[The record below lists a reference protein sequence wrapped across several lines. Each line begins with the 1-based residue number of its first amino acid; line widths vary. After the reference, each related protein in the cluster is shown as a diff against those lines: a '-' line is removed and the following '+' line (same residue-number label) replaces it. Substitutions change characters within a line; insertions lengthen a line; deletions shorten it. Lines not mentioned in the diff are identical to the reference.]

1 MSAMIQSLQRAW
13 RAGQLSDIALHF
25 AGLLGRLDPHVDD
38 SILLAGALAGQRVIS
53 GEVCV
58 DLAQV
63 AGGTLFDVDDA
74 PGVGAPDLDAWLQAL
89 KSSPL
94 VSDGT
99 ATTPLVITPD
109 GRLYLYRYFEL
120 ERRLAELIMQRTQIC
135 DVSIDSTQLE
145 ATLDT
150 LFADDA
156 TSADQRDAATLAVHN
171 RFSIISGGPG
181 TGKTATVVRI
191 LALLSQLK
199 LAAPERMLLCAPTG
213 KAAARL
219 REALADTLPAVTP
232 GDTLPTDAVTAHRLL
247 GWRPGKKP
255 RYHAGRPLNCD
266 LLVLDE
272 ASMVDLALMVSLLE
286 ALPTHARLILL
297 GDRDQL
303 SSVEAG
309 AVLGDICRAADS
321 GPLAGT
327 LAPLTH
333 NWRFGINSPIAGL
346 AGAIRE
352 ARTADAIAILDDPDA
367 TQVMLQSVHEDDA
380 LDALLA
386 ERVIPVYAEV
396 TRLVREGAG
405 AKTAFATLNELM
417 VLCAHRHG
425 PRGVTDIN
433 ERISNQL
440 GATAVLSAG
449 VHAYPGLPLMVTH
462 NDPALGL
469 FNGDIGIVMPDNKAP
484 GRLQAVFLDASGDE
498 RVVSLG
504 RLPEHQVAYAMTVH
518 KSQGSQARQ
527 VVLVLPTQLSPVLS
541 RELIYTGIT
550 RAQSSLAIWGDREVL
565 ASAIS
570 RSAQRA
576 TGLSARLKTG
586 LIRTG
591 VVTRQP

>member
-1 MSAMIQSLQRAW
+1 MKHLQQVC
-13 RAGQLSDIALHF
+13 RAGELPDIALHF
-25 AGLLGRLDPHVDD
+25 ADLLYRLDPNADESV
-38 SILLAGALAGQRVIS
+38 LLAGALAGERVIS

-58 DLAQV
+58 DLARL
-63 AGGTLFDVDDA
+63 AGSTPFDSDDA
-74 PGVGAPDLDAWLQAL
+74 PGMSTPDLDAWQQAL
-89 KSSPL
+89 RSSPL

-99 ATTPLVITPD
+99 AMTPLVITPD

-156 TSADQRDAATLAVHN
+156 TSADQRNAATLAVHN
-171 RFSIISGGPG
+171 RFSVISGGPG

-191 LALLSQLK
+191 LALLSRLE
-199 LAAPERMLLCAPTG
+199 LVTPERMLLCAPTG

-219 REALADTLPAVTP
+219 REALADPLAAVMP

-255 RYHAGRPLNCD
+255 RYHAGRPLPCD

-286 ALPTHARLILL
+286 ALPDDARLILL

-309 AVLGDICRAADS
+309 AVLGDTCCAVDNGALEGI
-321 GPLAGT
+321 LAT
-327 LAPLTH
+327 LNH
-333 NWRFGINSPIAGL
+333 NWRFGVDSAIADVTS
-346 AGAIRE
+346 AVRE
-352 ARTADAIAILDDPDA
+352 ARAEDALGILDNADG
-367 TQVMLQSVHEDDA
+367 TEVVLQGADEDND
-380 LDALLA
+380 LNALLA
-386 ERVIPVYAEV
+386 EHVIPVYAEV
-396 TRLVREGAG
+396 ARLAHEGAE
-405 AKTAFATLNELM
+405 AKTAFAKLNELM

-425 PRGVTDIN
+425 PRGVTEIN

-449 VHAYPGLPLMVTH
+449 VQAYPGMPLMVTR
-462 NDPALGL
+462 NDTALGL
-469 FNGDIGIVMPDNKAP
+469 FNGDIGIVMPDSNAP
-484 GRLQAVFLDASGDE
+484 GRLQAVFLDAIGDE
-498 RVVSLG
+498 RVVSLS
-504 RLPEHQVAYAMTVH
+504 RLPEHQIAYAITVH
-518 KSQGSQARQ
+518 KAQGSQAAG
-527 VVLVLPTQLSPVLS
+527 VVLILPKKLSAVLS
-541 RELIYTGIT
+541 RELIYTGTT
-550 RAQSSLAIWGDREVL
+550 RAGQSLAIWGDREVL
-565 ASAIS
+565 ASAIR
-570 RSAQRA
+570 RSTQRA
-576 TGLSARLKTG
+576 TGLAARLKTG

>member
-1 MSAMIQSLQRAW
+1 MKHLQQAC
-13 RAGQLSDIALHF
+13 RAGQLPDIALHF
-25 AGLLGRLDPHVDD
+25 AGLLHRLDPNADESV
-38 SILLAGALAGQRVIS
+38 LLAGALAGERVIS

-58 DLAQV
+58 DLVHLANSTV
-63 AGGTLFDVDDA
+63 FDSDDA
-74 PGVGAPDLDAWLQAL
+74 PGMSAPDLDLWQQAL

-99 ATTPLVITPD
+99 ATTPLVVTPD

-135 DVSIDSTQLE
+135 DVAIDSTQLE
-145 ATLDT
+145 AALDT
-150 LFADDA
+150 LFPDDA
-156 TSADQRDAATLAVHN
+156 TSADQRNAATLAVHN
-171 RFSIISGGPG
+171 RFTVISGGPG

-191 LALLSQLK
+191 LTLLSQLK

-255 RYHAGRPLNCD
+255 RYHAMRPLNCD

-272 ASMVDLALMVSLLE
+272 ASMVDLALMVSILE
-286 ALPTHARLILL
+286 ALPAHARLILL

-321 GPLAGT
+321 GPLADT

-333 NWRFGINSPIAGL
+333 NWRFGAHSPIAAL
-346 AGAIRE
+346 ASAVRE
-352 ARTADAIAILDDPDA
+352 ARVTDALTLLDDPASAQISLQAAQEDA
-367 TQVMLQSVHEDDA
+367 A

-386 ERVIPVYAEV
+386 EQITPVYAEV
-396 TRLVREGAG
+396 ARLVREGAD
-405 AKTAFATLNELM
+405 AKAVFEKLGSLM
-417 VLCAHRHG
+417 VLCAHRTG
-425 PRGVTDIN
+425 PRGVTDLN
-433 ERISNQL
+433 RRVSVQL
-440 GATAVLSAG
+440 GAGGALSPG
-449 VHAYPGLPLMVTH
+449 LPAYPGQPLMVTR
-462 NDPALGL
+462 NDTALGL
-469 FNGDIGIVMPDNKAP
+469 FNGDIGVVMPDADSP
-484 GRLQAVFLDASGDE
+484 GRLQAVFLDAGGDE

-504 RLPEHQVAYAMTVH
+504 RLPEHETAYAMTVH
-518 KSQGSQARQ
+518 KAQGSQARQ

-550 RAQSSLAIWGDREVL
+550 RAEQSLEIWAAHEVL
-565 ASAIS
+565 AGAIG

-576 TGLSARLKTG
+576 TGLADRLQGRSASG
-586 LIRTG
+586 
-591 VVTRQP
+591 P

>member
-1 MSAMIQSLQRAW
+1 MKHLQQAC
-13 RAGQLSDIALHF
+13 RAGQLPDIALHF
-25 AGLLGRLDPHVDD
+25 AGLLHRLDPNADESV
-38 SILLAGALAGQRVIS
+38 LLAGALAGERVIS

-58 DLAQV
+58 DLVHLANSTV
-63 AGGTLFDVDDA
+63 FDSDDA
-74 PGVGAPDLDAWLQAL
+74 PGMSAPDLDLWQQAL

-99 ATTPLVITPD
+99 ATTPLVVTPD

-135 DVSIDSTQLE
+135 DVAIDSTQLE
-145 ATLDT
+145 AALDT
-150 LFADDA
+150 LFPDDA
-156 TSADQRDAATLAVHN
+156 TSADQRNAATLAVHN
-171 RFSIISGGPG
+171 RFTVISGGPG

-191 LALLSQLK
+191 LTLLSQLK

-219 REALADTLPAVTP
+219 REALADSLAAVTP
-232 GDTLPTDAVTAHRLL
+232 GDALPTDAVTAHRLL

-255 RYHAGRPLNCD
+255 RYHAMRPLNCD

-272 ASMVDLALMVSLLE
+272 ASMVDLALMVSILE
-286 ALPTHARLILL
+286 ALPAHARLILL

-321 GPLAGT
+321 GPLADT

-333 NWRFGINSPIAGL
+333 NWRFGAHSPIAAL
-346 AGAIRE
+346 ASAVRE
-352 ARTADAIAILDDPDA
+352 ARVTDALTLLDDPASAQISLQAAQEDA
-367 TQVMLQSVHEDDA
+367 A

-386 ERVIPVYAEV
+386 EQITPVYAEV
-396 TRLVREGAG
+396 ARLVREGAD
-405 AKTAFATLNELM
+405 AKAVFEKLGSLM
-417 VLCAHRHG
+417 VLCAHRTG
-425 PRGVTDIN
+425 PRGVTDLN
-433 ERISNQL
+433 RRVSVQL
-440 GATAVLSAG
+440 GAGGALSPG
-449 VHAYPGLPLMVTH
+449 LPAYPGQPLMVTR
-462 NDPALGL
+462 NDSALGL
-469 FNGDIGIVMPDNKAP
+469 FNGDVGVVMPDADSP
-484 GRLQAVFLDASGDE
+484 GRLQAVFIDTAGDE
-498 RVVSLG
+498 HAVSLG
-504 RLPEHQVAYAMTVH
+504 RLPEHETAYAMTVH
-518 KSQGSQARQ
+518 KAQGSQARQ

-550 RAQSSLAIWGDREVL
+550 RAGHSLAIWGDREVL

-576 TGLSARLKTG
+576 TGLAARLCS
-586 LIRTG
+586 
-591 VVTRQP
+591 TRAGHIL

>member
-1 MSAMIQSLQRAW
+1 MKHLQQAC
-13 RAGQLSDIALHF
+13 RAGQLPDIALHF
-25 AGLLGRLDPHVDD
+25 AGLLHRLDPNADESV
-38 SILLAGALAGQRVIS
+38 LLAGALAGERVIS

-58 DLAQV
+58 DLVHLANSTV
-63 AGGTLFDVDDA
+63 FDSDDA
-74 PGVGAPDLDAWLQAL
+74 PGMSAPDLDLWQQAL

-99 ATTPLVITPD
+99 ATTPLVVTPD

-135 DVSIDSTQLE
+135 DVAIDSTQLE
-145 ATLDT
+145 AALDT
-150 LFADDA
+150 LFPDDA
-156 TSADQRDAATLAVHN
+156 TSADQRNAATLAVHN
-171 RFSIISGGPG
+171 RFTVISGGPG

-191 LALLSQLK
+191 LTLLSQLK

-219 REALADTLPAVTP
+219 REALADSLAAVTP
-232 GDTLPTDAVTAHRLL
+232 GDALPTDAVTAHRLL

-255 RYHAGRPLNCD
+255 RYHAMRPLNCD

-272 ASMVDLALMVSLLE
+272 ASMVDLALMVSILE
-286 ALPTHARLILL
+286 ALPAHARLILL

-321 GPLAGT
+321 GPLADT

-333 NWRFGINSPIAGL
+333 NWRFGAHSPIAAL
-346 AGAIRE
+346 ASAVRE
-352 ARTADAIAILDDPDA
+352 ARVTDALTLLNDPASAPVSLQVAQEDA
-367 TQVMLQSVHEDDA
+367 A

-386 ERVIPVYAEV
+386 EQVTPVYAEV
-396 TRLVREGAG
+396 ARLVREGAD
-405 AKTAFATLNELM
+405 AKAVFEKLGSLM
-417 VLCAHRHG
+417 VLCAHRTG
-425 PRGVTDIN
+425 RRGVTDLN
-433 ERISNQL
+433 QRVSAQL
-440 GATAVLSAG
+440 GTGGALSPG
-449 VHAYPGLPLMVTH
+449 LPAYPGQPLMVTR
-462 NDPALGL
+462 NDTALGL
-469 FNGDIGIVMPDNKAP
+469 FNGDIGVVMPDADSP
-484 GRLQAVFLDASGDE
+484 GRLQAVFLDAGGDE

-504 RLPEHQVAYAMTVH
+504 RLPEHETAYAMTVH
-518 KSQGSQARQ
+518 KAQGSQARQ

-550 RAQSSLAIWGDREVL
+550 RAEQSLEIWAAHEVL
-565 ASAIS
+565 AGAIG

-576 TGLSARLKTG
+576 TGLADRLQGRSASG
-586 LIRTG
+586 
-591 VVTRQP
+591 P

>member
-1 MSAMIQSLQRAW
+1 MKHLQQAC
-13 RAGQLSDIALHF
+13 RAGQLPDIALHF
-25 AGLLGRLDPHVDD
+25 AGLLHRLDPNADESV
-38 SILLAGALAGQRVIS
+38 LLAGALAGERVIS

-58 DLAQV
+58 DLVHLANSTV
-63 AGGTLFDVDDA
+63 FDSDDA
-74 PGVGAPDLDAWLQAL
+74 PGMSAPDLDLWQQAL

-99 ATTPLVITPD
+99 ATTPLVVTPD

-135 DVSIDSTQLE
+135 DVAIDSAQLE
-145 ATLDT
+145 AALDT
-150 LFADDA
+150 LFPDDA
-156 TSADQRDAATLAVHN
+156 TSADQRNAATLAVHN
-171 RFSIISGGPG
+171 RFTVISGGPG

-191 LALLSQLK
+191 LTLLSQLK

-219 REALADTLPAVTP
+219 REALADSLAAVTP
-232 GDTLPTDAVTAHRLL
+232 GDALPTDAVTAHRLL

-255 RYHAGRPLNCD
+255 RYHAMRPLNCD

-272 ASMVDLALMVSLLE
+272 ASMVDLALMVSILE
-286 ALPTHARLILL
+286 ALPAHARLILL

-321 GPLAGT
+321 GPLADT

-333 NWRFGINSPIAGL
+333 NWRFGAHSPIAAL
-346 AGAIRE
+346 ASAVRE
-352 ARTADAIAILDDPDA
+352 ARVTDALTLLDDPASAQISLQAAQEDA
-367 TQVMLQSVHEDDA
+367 A

-386 ERVIPVYAEV
+386 EQITPVYAEV
-396 TRLVREGAG
+396 ARLVREGAD
-405 AKTAFATLNELM
+405 AKAVFEKLGSLM
-417 VLCAHRHG
+417 VLCAHRTG
-425 PRGVTDIN
+425 RRGVTDLN
-433 ERISNQL
+433 QRVSAQL
-440 GATAVLSAG
+440 GTGGALSPG
-449 VHAYPGLPLMVTH
+449 LPAYPGQPLMVTR
-462 NDPALGL
+462 NDTALGL
-469 FNGDIGIVMPDNKAP
+469 FNGDIGVVMPDADSP
-484 GRLQAVFLDASGDE
+484 GRLQAVFLDAGGDE

-504 RLPEHQVAYAMTVH
+504 RLPEHETAYAMTVH
-518 KSQGSQARQ
+518 KAQGSQARQ

-550 RAQSSLAIWGDREVL
+550 RAEQSLEIWAAHEVL
-565 ASAIS
+565 AGAIG

-576 TGLSARLKTG
+576 TGLADRLQGRSASG
-586 LIRTG
+586 
-591 VVTRQP
+591 P

>member
-1 MSAMIQSLQRAW
+1 MKHLQQAC
-13 RAGQLSDIALHF
+13 RAGQLPDIALHF
-25 AGLLGRLDPHVDD
+25 AGLLHRLDPNADESV
-38 SILLAGALAGQRVIS
+38 LLAGALAGERVIS

-58 DLAQV
+58 DLVHLANSTV
-63 AGGTLFDVDDA
+63 FDSDDA
-74 PGVGAPDLDAWLQAL
+74 PGMSAPDLDLWQQAL

-99 ATTPLVITPD
+99 ATTPLVVTPD

-135 DVSIDSTQLE
+135 DVAIDSTQLE
-145 ATLDT
+145 AALDT
-150 LFADDA
+150 LFPDDA
-156 TSADQRDAATLAVHN
+156 TSADQRNAATLAVHN
-171 RFSIISGGPG
+171 RFTVISGGPG

-191 LALLSQLK
+191 LTLLSQLK

-219 REALADTLPAVTP
+219 REALADSLAAVTP
-232 GDTLPTDAVTAHRLL
+232 GDALPTDAVTAHRLL

-255 RYHAGRPLNCD
+255 RYHAMRPLNCD

-272 ASMVDLALMVSLLE
+272 ASMVDLALMVSILE
-286 ALPTHARLILL
+286 ALPAHARLILL

-321 GPLAGT
+321 GPLADT

-333 NWRFGINSPIAGL
+333 NWRFGAHSPIAAL
-346 AGAIRE
+346 ASAVRE
-352 ARTADAIAILDDPDA
+352 ARVTDALTLLDDPASAQISLQAAQEDA
-367 TQVMLQSVHEDDA
+367 A

-386 ERVIPVYAEV
+386 EQVTPVYAEV
-396 TRLVREGAG
+396 ARLVREGAD
-405 AKTAFATLNELM
+405 AKAVFEKLGSLM
-417 VLCAHRHG
+417 VLCAHRTG
-425 PRGVTDIN
+425 RRGVTDLN
-433 ERISNQL
+433 RRVSVQL
-440 GATAVLSAG
+440 GAGGALSPG
-449 VHAYPGLPLMVTH
+449 LPAYPGQPLMVTR
-462 NDPALGL
+462 NDTALGL
-469 FNGDIGIVMPDNKAP
+469 FNGDIGVVMPDADSP
-484 GRLQAVFLDASGDE
+484 GRLQAVFLDAGGDE

-504 RLPEHQVAYAMTVH
+504 RLPEHETAYAMTVH
-518 KSQGSQARQ
+518 KAQGSQARQ

-550 RAQSSLAIWGDREVL
+550 RAEQSLEIWAAHEVL
-565 ASAIS
+565 AGAIG

-576 TGLSARLKTG
+576 TGLADRLQGRSASG
-586 LIRTG
+586 
-591 VVTRQP
+591 P

>member
-1 MSAMIQSLQRAW
+1 MKHLQQAC
-13 RAGQLSDIALHF
+13 RAGQLPDIALHF
-25 AGLLGRLDPHVDD
+25 AGLLHRLDPNAGESV
-38 SILLAGALAGQRVIS
+38 LLAGALAGERVIS

-58 DLAQV
+58 DLVHLANSTV
-63 AGGTLFDVDDA
+63 FDSDDA
-74 PGVGAPDLDAWLQAL
+74 PGMSAPDLDLWQQAL

-99 ATTPLVITPD
+99 ATTPLVVTPD

-135 DVSIDSTQLE
+135 DVAIDSTQLE
-145 ATLDT
+145 AALDT
-150 LFADDA
+150 LFPDDA
-156 TSADQRDAATLAVHN
+156 TSADQRNAATLAVHN
-171 RFSIISGGPG
+171 RFTVISGGPG

-191 LALLSQLK
+191 LTLLSQLK

-272 ASMVDLALMVSLLE
+272 ASMVDLALMASLLE

-321 GPLAGT
+321 GPPADT

-333 NWRFGINSPIAGL
+333 NWRFGAHSPIAAL
-346 AGAIRE
+346 ASAVRE
-352 ARTADAIAILDDPDA
+352 ARVTDALTLLDDPASAQVSLQVAQEDA
-367 TQVMLQSVHEDDA
+367 A

-386 ERVIPVYAEV
+386 EQVTPVYAEV
-396 TRLVREGAG
+396 ARLVREGAD
-405 AKTAFATLNELM
+405 AKAVFEKLGSLM
-417 VLCAHRHG
+417 VLCAHRTG
-425 PRGVTDIN
+425 RRGVTDLN
-433 ERISNQL
+433 QRVSAQL
-440 GATAVLSAG
+440 GTGGALSPG
-449 VHAYPGLPLMVTH
+449 LPAYPGQPLMVTR
-462 NDPALGL
+462 NDTALGL
-469 FNGDIGIVMPDNKAP
+469 FNGDIGVVMPDADSP
-484 GRLQAVFLDASGDE
+484 GRLQAVFLDAGGDE

-504 RLPEHQVAYAMTVH
+504 RLPEHETAYAMTVH
-518 KSQGSQARQ
+518 KAQGSQARQ

-550 RAQSSLAIWGDREVL
+550 RAEQSLEIWAAHEVL
-565 ASAIS
+565 AGAIG

-576 TGLSARLKTG
+576 TGLADRLQGRSASG
-586 LIRTG
+586 
-591 VVTRQP
+591 P

>member
-1 MSAMIQSLQRAW
+1 MKHLQQVC
-13 RAGQLSDIALHF
+13 RAGQLPDIALHF
-25 AGLLGRLDPHVDD
+25 AGLLHRLDPNADESV
-38 SILLAGALAGQRVIS
+38 LLAGALAGEQVIS
-53 GEVCV
+53 GEVCI
-58 DLAQV
+58 DLSHLADSTV
-63 AGGTLFDVDDA
+63 FDSDDT
-74 PGVGAPDLDAWLQAL
+74 PGMSAPDLDTWQQAL

-99 ATTPLVITPD
+99 VTAPLVITPD

-135 DVSIDSTQLE
+135 DGSIDSTQLE
-145 ATLDT
+145 AALET

-156 TSADQRDAATLAVHN
+156 TSADQRSAATLAVHN
-171 RFSIISGGPG
+171 RFTVISGGPG

-191 LALLSQLK
+191 LALLSRLE
-199 LAAPERMLLCAPTG
+199 LVAPERMLLCAPTG

-219 REALADTLPAVTP
+219 REALANTLPAVTA

-255 RYHAGRPLNCD
+255 RYHAGRPLHCD

-272 ASMVDLALMVSLLE
+272 ASMVDLALMVSILE
-286 ALPTHARLILL
+286 ALPEHARLILL

-309 AVLGDICRAADS
+309 AVLGDICCAADS
-321 GPLAGT
+321 GTLADS

-346 AGAIRE
+346 AGAVRE

-367 TQVMLQSVHEDDA
+367 TQVMLQSAHEDDA

-386 ERVIPVYAEV
+386 ERVIPVYVEV
-396 TRLVREGAG
+396 AQLVREGAD
-405 AKTAFATLNELM
+405 AKTVFEKLSELM

-433 ERISNQL
+433 ERISSQL
-440 GATAVLSAG
+440 GAAAVLLAG
-449 VHAYPGLPLMVTH
+449 QYAYPGQPLMVTR

-469 FNGDIGIVMPDNKAP
+469 FNGDIGIVMPDNNAP
-484 GRLQAVFLDASGDE
+484 GRLQAVFLDAGGDE
-498 RVVSLG
+498 HGISLG
-504 RLPEHQVAYAMTVH
+504 RLPERQIGYAMTVH

-550 RAQSSLAIWGDREVL
+550 RAEQSLEIWGDREVL

-576 TGLSARLKTG
+576 TGLSARLQG
-586 LIRTG
+586 RSASG
-591 VVTRQP
+591 P

>member
-1 MSAMIQSLQRAW
+1 MKHLQQAC
-13 RAGQLSDIALHF
+13 RAGQLPDIALHF
-25 AGLLGRLDPHVDD
+25 AGLLHRLDPNADESV
-38 SILLAGALAGQRVIS
+38 LLAGALAGERVIS

-58 DLAQV
+58 DLVHLANSTV
-63 AGGTLFDVDDA
+63 FDSDDA
-74 PGVGAPDLDAWLQAL
+74 PGMSAPDLDLWQQAL

-99 ATTPLVITPD
+99 ATTPLVVTPD

-135 DVSIDSTQLE
+135 DVAIDSTQLE
-145 ATLDT
+145 AALDT
-150 LFADDA
+150 LFPDDA
-156 TSADQRDAATLAVHN
+156 TSADQRNAATLAVHN
-171 RFSIISGGPG
+171 RFTVISGGPG

-191 LALLSQLK
+191 LTLLSQLK

-255 RYHAGRPLNCD
+255 RYHAMRPLNCD

-272 ASMVDLALMVSLLE
+272 ASMVDLALMVSILE
-286 ALPTHARLILL
+286 ALPAHARLILL

-321 GPLAGT
+321 GPLADT

-333 NWRFGINSPIAGL
+333 NWRFGAHSPIAAL
-346 AGAIRE
+346 ASAVRE
-352 ARTADAIAILDDPDA
+352 ARVTDALTLLDDPASAQISLQAAQEDA
-367 TQVMLQSVHEDDA
+367 A

-386 ERVIPVYAEV
+386 EQITPVYAEV
-396 TRLVREGAG
+396 ARLVREGAD
-405 AKTAFATLNELM
+405 AKAVFEKLGSLM
-417 VLCAHRHG
+417 VLCAHRTG
-425 PRGVTDIN
+425 RRGVTDLN
-433 ERISNQL
+433 RRVSAQL
-440 GATAVLSAG
+440 GTGGALSPG
-449 VHAYPGLPLMVTH
+449 LPAYPGQPLMVTR
-462 NDPALGL
+462 NDTALGL
-469 FNGDIGIVMPDNKAP
+469 FNGDIGVVMPDADSP
-484 GRLQAVFLDASGDE
+484 GRLQAVFIDTAGDE
-498 RVVSLG
+498 HAVSLG
-504 RLPEHQVAYAMTVH
+504 RLPEHETAYAMTVH
-518 KSQGSQARQ
+518 KAQGSQARQ

-550 RAQSSLAIWGDREVL
+550 RAGHSLAIWGDREVL

-576 TGLSARLKTG
+576 TGLSARLQG
-586 LIRTG
+586 RSASG
-591 VVTRQP
+591 P

>member
-1 MSAMIQSLQRAW
+1 MKHLQQAC
-13 RAGQLSDIALHF
+13 RAGQLPDIALHF
-25 AGLLGRLDPHVDD
+25 AGLLHRLDPNADESV
-38 SILLAGALAGQRVIS
+38 LLAGALAGERVIS

-58 DLAQV
+58 DLVHLANSTV
-63 AGGTLFDVDDA
+63 FDSDDA
-74 PGVGAPDLDAWLQAL
+74 PGMSAPDLDLWQQAL

-99 ATTPLVITPD
+99 ATTPLVVTPD

-135 DVSIDSTQLE
+135 DVAIDSTQLE
-145 ATLDT
+145 AALDT
-150 LFADDA
+150 LFPDDA
-156 TSADQRDAATLAVHN
+156 TSADQRNAATLAVHN
-171 RFSIISGGPG
+171 RFTVISGGPG

-191 LALLSQLK
+191 LTLLSQLK

-219 REALADTLPAVTP
+219 REALADSLAAVTP
-232 GDTLPTDAVTAHRLL
+232 GDALPTDAVTAHRLL

-255 RYHAGRPLNCD
+255 RYHAMRPLNCD

-272 ASMVDLALMVSLLE
+272 ASMVDLALMVSILE
-286 ALPTHARLILL
+286 ALPAHARLILL

-321 GPLAGT
+321 GPLADT

-333 NWRFGINSPIAGL
+333 NWRFGAHSPIAAL
-346 AGAIRE
+346 ASAVRE
-352 ARTADAIAILDDPDA
+352 ARVTDALTLLDDPASAQISLQAAQEDA
-367 TQVMLQSVHEDDA
+367 A

-386 ERVIPVYAEV
+386 EQITPVYAEV
-396 TRLVREGAG
+396 ARLVREGAD
-405 AKTAFATLNELM
+405 AKAVFEKLGSLM
-417 VLCAHRHG
+417 VLCAHRTG
-425 PRGVTDIN
+425 PRGVTDLN
-433 ERISNQL
+433 RRVSVQL
-440 GATAVLSAG
+440 GAGGALSPG
-449 VHAYPGLPLMVTH
+449 LPAYPGQPLMVTR
-462 NDPALGL
+462 NDTALGL
-469 FNGDIGIVMPDNKAP
+469 FNGDIGVVMPDADSP
-484 GRLQAVFLDASGDE
+484 GRLQAVFLDAGGDE

-504 RLPEHQVAYAMTVH
+504 RLPEHETAYAMTVH
-518 KSQGSQARQ
+518 KAQGSQARQ

-550 RAQSSLAIWGDREVL
+550 RAEQSLEIWAAHEVL
-565 ASAIS
+565 AGAIG

-576 TGLSARLKTG
+576 TGLADRLQGRSASG
-586 LIRTG
+586 
-591 VVTRQP
+591 P

>member
-1 MSAMIQSLQRAW
+1 MKHLQQAC

-25 AGLLGRLDPHVDD
+25 AGLLGRLDPNADESV
-38 SILLAGALAGQRVIS
+38 LLAGALAGERVIS

-58 DLAQV
+58 DLVHLANSTV
-63 AGGTLFDVDDA
+63 FDSDDA
-74 PGVGAPDLDAWLQAL
+74 PGMSAPDLDLWQQAL

-99 ATTPLVITPD
+99 ATTPLVVTPD

-135 DVSIDSTQLE
+135 DVAIDSTQLE
-145 ATLDT
+145 AALDT
-150 LFADDA
+150 LFPDDA
-156 TSADQRDAATLAVHN
+156 TSADQRNAATLAVHN
-171 RFSIISGGPG
+171 RFTVISGGPG

-191 LALLSQLK
+191 LTLLSQLK

-219 REALADTLPAVTP
+219 REALADSLAAVTP
-232 GDTLPTDAVTAHRLL
+232 GDALPTDAVTAHRLL

-255 RYHAGRPLNCD
+255 RYHAMRPLNCD

-272 ASMVDLALMVSLLE
+272 ASMVDLALMVSILE
-286 ALPTHARLILL
+286 ALPAHARLILL

-321 GPLAGT
+321 GPLADT

-333 NWRFGINSPIAGL
+333 NWRFGAHSPIAAL
-346 AGAIRE
+346 ASAVRE
-352 ARTADAIAILDDPDA
+352 ARVTDALTLLDDPASAQISLQAAQEDA
-367 TQVMLQSVHEDDA
+367 A

-386 ERVIPVYAEV
+386 EQITPVYAEV
-396 TRLVREGAG
+396 ARLVREGAD
-405 AKTAFATLNELM
+405 AKAVFEKLGSLM
-417 VLCAHRHG
+417 VLCAHRTG
-425 PRGVTDIN
+425 PRGVTDLN
-433 ERISNQL
+433 RRVSVQL
-440 GATAVLSAG
+440 GAGGALSPG
-449 VHAYPGLPLMVTH
+449 LPAYPGQPLMVTR
-462 NDPALGL
+462 NDSALGL
-469 FNGDIGIVMPDNKAP
+469 FNGDVGVVMPDADSP
-484 GRLQAVFLDASGDE
+484 GRLQAVFIDTAGDE
-498 RVVSLG
+498 HAVSLG
-504 RLPEHQVAYAMTVH
+504 RLPEHETAYAMTVH
-518 KSQGSQARQ
+518 KAQGSQARQ

-550 RAQSSLAIWGDREVL
+550 RAEQSLEIWAAHEVL
-565 ASAIS
+565 AGAIG

-576 TGLSARLKTG
+576 TGLADRLQGRSASG
-586 LIRTG
+586 
-591 VVTRQP
+591 P

>member
-1 MSAMIQSLQRAW
+1 MKHLQQAC
-13 RAGQLSDIALHF
+13 RAGQLPDIALHF
-25 AGLLGRLDPHVDD
+25 AGLLHRLDPNADESV
-38 SILLAGALAGQRVIS
+38 LLAGALAGERVIS
-53 GEVCV
+53 GEVCI
-58 DLAQV
+58 DLVHLANSTV
-63 AGGTLFDVDDA
+63 FDSDDA
-74 PGVGAPDLDAWLQAL
+74 PGMSAPDLDLWQQAL

-99 ATTPLVITPD
+99 ATTPLVVTPD

-135 DVSIDSTQLE
+135 DVAIDSTQLE
-145 ATLDT
+145 AALDT
-150 LFADDA
+150 LFPDDA
-156 TSADQRDAATLAVHN
+156 TSADQRNAATLAVHN
-171 RFSIISGGPG
+171 RFTVISGGPG

-191 LALLSQLK
+191 LTLLSQLK

-255 RYHAGRPLNCD
+255 RYHAMRPLNCD

-272 ASMVDLALMVSLLE
+272 ASMVDLALMVSILE
-286 ALPTHARLILL
+286 ALPAHARLILL

-321 GPLAGT
+321 GPLADT

-333 NWRFGINSPIAGL
+333 NWRFGAHSPIAAL
-346 AGAIRE
+346 ASAVRE
-352 ARTADAIAILDDPDA
+352 ARVTDALTLLNDPASAPVSLQVAQEDA
-367 TQVMLQSVHEDDA
+367 A

-386 ERVIPVYAEV
+386 EQVTPVYAEV
-396 TRLVREGAG
+396 ARLVREGAD
-405 AKTAFATLNELM
+405 AKAVFEKLGSLM
-417 VLCAHRHG
+417 VLCAHRTG
-425 PRGVTDIN
+425 RRGVTDLN
-433 ERISNQL
+433 QRVSAQL
-440 GATAVLSAG
+440 GTGGALSPG
-449 VHAYPGLPLMVTH
+449 LPAYPGQPLMVTR
-462 NDPALGL
+462 NDSALGL
-469 FNGDIGIVMPDNKAP
+469 FNGDVGVVMPDADSP
-484 GRLQAVFLDASGDE
+484 GRLQAVFIDTAGDE
-498 RVVSLG
+498 HAVSLG
-504 RLPEHQVAYAMTVH
+504 RLPEHETAYAMTVH
-518 KSQGSQARQ
+518 KAQGSQARQ

-550 RAQSSLAIWGDREVL
+550 RAEQSLEIWAAHEVL
-565 ASAIS
+565 AGAIG

-576 TGLSARLKTG
+576 TGLADRLQGRSASG
-586 LIRTG
+586 
-591 VVTRQP
+591 P

>member
-1 MSAMIQSLQRAW
+1 MKHLQQAC
-13 RAGQLSDIALHF
+13 RAGQLPDIALHF
-25 AGLLGRLDPHVDD
+25 AGLLHRLDPNADESV
-38 SILLAGALAGQRVIS
+38 LLAGALAGERVIS

-58 DLAQV
+58 DLVHLANSTV
-63 AGGTLFDVDDA
+63 FDSDDA
-74 PGVGAPDLDAWLQAL
+74 PGMSAPDLDLWQQAL

-99 ATTPLVITPD
+99 ATTPLVVTPD

-135 DVSIDSTQLE
+135 DVAIDSTQLE
-145 ATLDT
+145 AALDT
-150 LFADDA
+150 LFPDDA
-156 TSADQRDAATLAVHN
+156 TSADQRNAATLAVHN
-171 RFSIISGGPG
+171 RFTVISGGPG

-191 LALLSQLK
+191 LTLLSQLK

-219 REALADTLPAVTP
+219 REALADSLAAVTP
-232 GDTLPTDAVTAHRLL
+232 GDALPTDAVTAHRLL

-255 RYHAGRPLNCD
+255 RYHAMRPLNCD

-272 ASMVDLALMVSLLE
+272 ASMVDLALMVSILE
-286 ALPTHARLILL
+286 ALPAHARLILL

-321 GPLAGT
+321 GPLADT

-333 NWRFGINSPIAGL
+333 NWRFGAHSPIAAL
-346 AGAIRE
+346 ASAVRE
-352 ARTADAIAILDDPDA
+352 ARVTDALTLLDDPASAQISLQAAQEDA
-367 TQVMLQSVHEDDA
+367 A

-386 ERVIPVYAEV
+386 EQITPVYAEV
-396 TRLVREGAG
+396 ARLVREGAD
-405 AKTAFATLNELM
+405 AKAVFEKLGSLM
-417 VLCAHRHG
+417 VLCAHRTG
-425 PRGVTDIN
+425 PRGVTDLN
-433 ERISNQL
+433 RRVSVQL
-440 GATAVLSAG
+440 GAGGALSPG
-449 VHAYPGLPLMVTH
+449 LPAYPGQPLMVTR
-462 NDPALGL
+462 NDSALGL
-469 FNGDIGIVMPDNKAP
+469 FNGDVGVVMPDADSP
-484 GRLQAVFLDASGDE
+484 GRLQAVFLDAGGDE

-504 RLPEHQVAYAMTVH
+504 RLPEHETAYAMTVH
-518 KSQGSQARQ
+518 KAQGSQARQ

-550 RAQSSLAIWGDREVL
+550 RAEQSLEIWAAHEVL
-565 ASAIS
+565 AGAIG

-576 TGLSARLKTG
+576 TGLADRLQGRSASG
-586 LIRTG
+586 
-591 VVTRQP
+591 P

>member
-38 SILLAGALAGQRVIS
+38 SILLAGALAGERVIS

-63 AGGTLFDVDDA
+63 AGGTLFDVEDA

-99 ATTPLVITPD
+99 ATAPLVITPD

-145 ATLDT
+145 AALDE
-150 LFADDA
+150 LFSGDA
-156 TSADQRDAATLAVHN
+156 TSADQRAAAALAVHN
-171 RFSIISGGPG
+171 RLIVISGGPG

-286 ALPTHARLILL
+286 ALPDDARLILL
-297 GDRDQL
+297 GDRNQL

-321 GPLAGT
+321 GPLADT

-333 NWRFGINSPIAGL
+333 NWRFGAHSPIAAL
-346 AGAIRE
+346 ASAVRE
-352 ARTADAIAILDDPDA
+352 ARVTDALTLLDDPATVQVSLQAAQEDA
-367 TQVMLQSVHEDDA
+367 A

-386 ERVIPVYAEV
+386 EQVTPVYAEV
-396 TRLVREGAG
+396 ARLVREGAD
-405 AKTAFATLNELM
+405 AKAVFEKLGSLM
-417 VLCAHRHG
+417 VLCAHRTG
-425 PRGVTDIN
+425 PRGVTDLN
-433 ERISNQL
+433 RRVSVQL
-440 GATAVLSAG
+440 GTGGALSPG
-449 VHAYPGLPLMVTH
+449 IPAYPGQPLMVTR

-469 FNGDIGIVMPDNKAP
+469 FNGDIGVVMPDADSP
-484 GRLQAVFLDASGDE
+484 GRLQAVFMDTAGDE
-498 RVVSLG
+498 HAVSLG
-504 RLPEHQVAYAMTVH
+504 RLPEHETAYAMTVH
-518 KSQGSQARQ
+518 KSQGSQAAR
-527 VVLVLPTQLSPVLS
+527 VVLILPKKLSAVLS

-550 RAQSSLAIWGDREVL
+550 RAEQSLEIWAAHEVL
-565 ASAIS
+565 AGAIG
-570 RSAQRA
+570 RSAQRV
-576 TGLSARLKTG
+576 TGLADRLQERSARG
-586 LIRTG
+586 
-591 VVTRQP
+591 P

>member
-1 MSAMIQSLQRAW
+1 MKHLQQAC
-13 RAGQLSDIALHF
+13 RAGQLPDIALHF
-25 AGLLGRLDPHVDD
+25 AGLLHRLDPNADESV
-38 SILLAGALAGQRVIS
+38 LLAGALAGERVIS

-58 DLAQV
+58 DLVHLANSTV
-63 AGGTLFDVDDA
+63 FDSDDA
-74 PGVGAPDLDAWLQAL
+74 PGMSAPDLDLWQQAL

-99 ATTPLVITPD
+99 ATTPLVVTPD

-135 DVSIDSTQLE
+135 DVAIDSTQLE
-145 ATLDT
+145 AALDT
-150 LFADDA
+150 LFPDDA
-156 TSADQRDAATLAVHN
+156 TSADQRNAATLAVHN
-171 RFSIISGGPG
+171 RFTVISGGPG

-191 LALLSQLK
+191 LTLLSQLK

-219 REALADTLPAVTP
+219 REALADSLAAVTP
-232 GDTLPTDAVTAHRLL
+232 GDALPTDAVTAHRLL

-255 RYHAGRPLNCD
+255 RYHAMRPLNCD

-272 ASMVDLALMVSLLE
+272 ASMVDLALMVSILE
-286 ALPTHARLILL
+286 ALPAHARLILL

-321 GPLAGT
+321 GPLADT

-333 NWRFGINSPIAGL
+333 NWRFGAHSPIAAL
-346 AGAIRE
+346 ASAVRE
-352 ARTADAIAILDDPDA
+352 ARVTDALTLLDDPASAQISLQAAQEDA
-367 TQVMLQSVHEDDA
+367 A

-386 ERVIPVYAEV
+386 EQITPVYAEV
-396 TRLVREGAG
+396 ARLVREGAD
-405 AKTAFATLNELM
+405 AKAVFEKLGSLM
-417 VLCAHRHG
+417 VLCAHRTG
-425 PRGVTDIN
+425 RRGVTDLN
-433 ERISNQL
+433 QRVSAQL
-440 GATAVLSAG
+440 GTGGALSPG
-449 VHAYPGLPLMVTH
+449 LPAYPGQPLMVTR
-462 NDPALGL
+462 NDTALGL
-469 FNGDIGIVMPDNKAP
+469 FNGDIGVVMPDADSP
-484 GRLQAVFLDASGDE
+484 GRLQAVFLDAGGDE

-504 RLPEHQVAYAMTVH
+504 RLPEHETAYAMTVH
-518 KSQGSQARQ
+518 KAQGSQARQ

-550 RAQSSLAIWGDREVL
+550 RAEQSLEIWAAHEVL
-565 ASAIS
+565 AGAIG

-576 TGLSARLKTG
+576 TGLADRLQGRSASG
-586 LIRTG
+586 
-591 VVTRQP
+591 P